1 MMHDKEKVAQLLLKA
16 HDSFSKSVLSLS
28 SEQLKWNKEGKWNA
42 AELLDHIVK
51 SVKPVHFAFALP
63 LFLLQLM
70 FGRTN
75 RPSRSY
81 EELVAKYQLKLQAG
95 GKAPKRFCPGANIAI
110 TKQAHILQK
119 IIAQLCARID
129 TLTENQL
136 DLYILPHPLLGKIT
150 LREML
155 YFTIYHVEHHHKQL
169 QANIP
174 SS

>member
-1 MMHDKEKVAQLLLKA
+1 MIHGKKKLTQLLLEK
-16 HDSFSKSVLSLS
+16 HDSFSESVLSLPS
-28 SEQLKWNKEGKWNA
+28 QQLMWSKEGKWNA

-51 SVKPVHFAFALP
+51 SVKPVHLAFAFP

-75 RPSRSY
+75 RPSRTY
-81 EELVAKYQLKLQAG
+81 EEVVAKYQLKLQAG
-95 GKAPKRFCPGANIAI
+95 GKAPKRFYPNANRAI
-110 TKQAHILQK
+110 KRQTRILQK
-119 IIAQLCARID
+119 IIVGLCASTD
-129 TLTENQL
+129 KLTETQL

-169 QANIP
+169 QANIQ